1 MRVTLCFRPPFCLL
15 PLGFLLAPFVLT
27 TPLNFLSSFN
37 VSFHLRREEEKGR
50 REEEEEGGRRNEKT
64 EGEGRRE
71 EEEEGVR
78 RREGEACERRTNVG
92 SYREDIYLV

>member
-64 EGEGRRE
+64 EGEGRRRKKGRG
-71 EEEEGVR
+71 EGKEKRVK
-78 RREGEACERRTNVG
+78 GVLMLDPTERIFTW
-92 SYREDIYLV
+92 YR